1 MKFSIITCTYN
12 RLEKLKININSV
24 INQKYQNYE
33 HFIIDDGSD
42 DNTEAYIKNLND
54 RNIIYLKLNTN
65 SGQPTAMFE
74 SKVFNKIN
82 GDLIFILDSDDYLF
96 SNSLNQITNDFKKYQ
111 DLKPWTIAYAFSNYK
126 EQKKVRAKSYYKEEL
141 SRNIL
146 QDNHPLNDTGKGFVD
161 HLFVQT
167 KEYCDNF
174 NKYFDS
180 PSKWY
185 SSRIELAIKK
195 DFLEIYTNKHLYYMS
210 FDNDSVSRG
219 ANLEKYAKITFL
231 TRKFYYDN
239 FSQYMG
245 INYLKYTMYSLL
257 LNILVNN
264 DEKKLFSHYLS
275 EGIKKKLLSKKQIF
289 ILIAL
294 SIVPSS
300 FLLKIKK
307 RLKQIRK
314 KR

>member
-1 MKFSIITCTYN
+1 
-12 RLEKLKININSV
+12 
-24 INQKYQNYE
+24 
-33 HFIIDDGSD
+33 
-42 DNTEAYIKNLND
+42 
-54 RNIIYLKLNTN
+54 
-65 SGQPTAMFE
+65 
-74 SKVFNKIN
+74 
-82 GDLIFILDSDDYLF
+82 
-96 SNSLNQITNDFKKYQ
+96 
-111 DLKPWTIAYAFSNYK
+111 
-126 EQKKVRAKSYYKEEL
+126 
-141 SRNIL
+141 
-146 QDNHPLNDTGKGFVD
+146 
-161 HLFVQT
+161 
-167 KEYCDNF
+167 
-174 NKYFDS
+174 
-180 PSKWY
+180 
-185 SSRIELAIKK
+185 
-195 DFLEIYTNKHLYYMS
+195 MS

-245 INYLKYTMYSLL
+245 INYLKYTIYSLL

-264 DEKKLFSHYLS
+264 DEKKLFSHYLF

-294 SIVPSS
+294 SIIPSS